1 MAYNSSIEFDGFET
15 ELSQV
20 ELDRAFDQFIEEEER
35 KSESPVAGLAYL
47 ETYCFRVEQ
56 GYASFDPGDSWYAK
70 HYADNLLAKF
80 VSKVIRP
87 GSRTSMEFM
96 GESGSRWGY
105 AIERNAVHLLR
116 YAEPVVMENGTPV
129 SHWLDHRSAL
139 HTGFFVRVYGDVEP
153 EIVSGPFRKN
163 SAICDHE
170 FMRKAV
176 EYFRE
181 HPHCDEDG
189 FYLLDIDPSGQPS
202 IHPFMKNE
210 MDVILK
216 MAEKGDSET

>member
-15 ELSQV
+15 ELCQV
-20 ELDRAFDQFIEEEER
+20 ELDRAFEQFIKEEEQ
-35 KSESPVAGLAYL
+35 KSESPVAGPAYL

-56 GYASFDPGDSWYAK
+56 GYASFDPGDARHAK
-70 HYADNLLAKF
+70 HDADNLLAKF

-87 GSRTSMEFM
+87 GSRTSMEFL
-96 GESGSRWGY
+96 GDDDSRWGY
-105 AIERNAVHLLR
+105 AIERSAVHPLR
-116 YAEPVVMENGTPV
+116 YSEPVVMEDSTPV
-129 SHWLDHRSAL
+129 SHWLGHRSAL

-170 FMRKAV
+170 VIGKAV
-176 EYFRE
+176 DYFKE

-189 FYLLDIDPSGQPS
+189 FYLLDIDLGCRPS

-216 MAEKGDSET
+216 MAEKGDSKT